1 MHEKDFS
8 CQSCTNTDCLIKKHS
23 HEEAIQP
30 FLQKKNTFACNKGQ
44 QFILE
49 GAPVNGLY
57 FIFHGCVKVYKQTA
71 NKGSQIIRF
80 SKEGE
85 IVGHRGFGTNY
96 VYDISAAAL
105 ADSVLCNFPTEA
117 LIEMLHKAPPLM
129 FGFML
134 FYADQLQKSEANAK
148 RFAQMTV
155 REKVINGL
163 LFIENKFGQ
172 TDGFINITLS
182 RKDIADFAGTSTDQV
197 IRVISALKKE
207 GLLIAKG
214 KKIGIPDILKFKT
227 QMSETQF
234 FLEG

>member
-1 MHEKDFS
+1 MREKNFS

-23 HEEAIQP
+23 EEEAIQP
-30 FLQKKNTFACNKGQ
+30 YLGKKNTFACLKGQ

-105 ADSVLCNFPTEA
+105 ADSVLCNFTTEV

-129 FGFML
+129 FDFML

-148 RFAQMTV
+148 RFAQMSV

-214 KKIGIPDILKFKT
+214 KKIGIPDIFKLKE
-227 QMSETQF
+227 QMEETRY